1 MSFCTFSKES
11 NTSGKTI
18 IDNLFI
24 TNYLIDAPENA
35 VKVYLYGLYLCQNLN
50 AVDDVDSF
58 AVNLNLTTSEV
69 IDYFKFWDDFGILSI
84 VSTTPFAVK
93 YYPLN
98 ETGLKYRKFKP
109 EKYADFT
116 KAMQLVLSNRMIS
129 VSEFNEYFNL
139 LESTSIK
146 PEALIMIAK
155 YCVDVK
161 GDDIGVKYILAT
173 AKNFIADGIT
183 TPILVEKKLSDY
195 NATTKEIY
203 TLFNLMKIN
212 KKPEADEQNL
222 YKKWTVDYGYGLEI
236 LEFIIKNQK
245 VKNFKK
251 LDGIIEDLYSN
262 KHFSE
267 ESISYHLKHK
277 SELIDLTISIAKQ
290 LGERVE
296 IFEPYVNNYVAVWT
310 SKGYDADALNYIAN
324 RNFKKR
330 KRTFEEMNETINTLY
345 RLGLVTLTSITEY
358 ITQNAESEKF
368 ISLLLEKMGE
378 HRNPNEWDKENLSTW
393 RSWNFTNELILE
405 AGKRSAGKPNPI
417 AYINSILSNWKS
429 KNIYTLE
436 DVERESKEF
445 SSNYANNVANN
456 NKLTTEQLV
465 NKVNAK
471 YLEFKT
477 KEESRLSLLSE
488 KLSKFPEF
496 KTVENEIGK
505 TTFDLAKAE
514 YDGNLSLQLKL
525 KNDLEVLN
533 RKKSNIVDKIGIN
546 EENLKQRYVCK
557 ECQDTGYVNGV
568 RCSCFY
574 EYLEEFTAEN
584 LSKQ

>member
-11 NTSGKTI
+11 SNSGKTL

-24 TNYLIDAPENA
+24 TNYLLDAPENA

-50 AVDDVDSF
+50 AVDDVESF
-58 AVNLNLTTSEV
+58 AVNLNLSSEEV
-69 IDYFKFWDDFGILSI
+69 IDYFKFWDDFGIVSI
-84 VSTTPFAVK
+84 ISTNPFAVK

-98 ETGLKYRKFKP
+98 EMGLKYRKFKP

-116 KAMQLVLSNRMIS
+116 KAMQAVLSNRMIS

-139 LESTSIK
+139 LESTAIK

-155 YCVDVK
+155 YCVDIK

-183 TPILVEKKLSDY
+183 TPLLVEKKLSDY
-195 NATTKEIY
+195 NLTTKEIY
-203 TLFNLMKIN
+203 SLFNLMKIN
-212 KKPEADEQNL
+212 KKPEAEDQNL
-222 YKKWTVDYGYGLEI
+222 YKKWTVDYGYSLEI
-236 LEFIIKNQK
+236 LEFITKNQK

-251 LDGIIEDLYSN
+251 LDGIVEELYSN
-262 KHFSE
+262 KRFSE

-277 SELIDLTISIAKQ
+277 NELVEITISIAKQ
-290 LGERVE
+290 LGERID

-310 SKGYDADALNYIAN
+310 SKGYDADALNYVAN

-330 KRTFEEMNETINTLY
+330 KRTFEQMNETINSLY

-358 ITQNAESEKF
+358 ITKNSENEKF
-368 ISLLLEKMGE
+368 ISTLLTKMGE
-378 HRNPNEWDKENLSTW
+378 IRNPNEWDKENLATW
-393 RSWNFTNELILE
+393 RSWNFTNEMILE

-429 KNIYTLE
+429 KNIYTVE
-436 DVERESKEF
+436 DAERESQAY
-445 SSNYANNVANN
+445 SNSLKNNSNN
-456 NKLTTEQLV
+456 NTKLTTEQLV

-471 YLEFKT
+471 YLELKT
-477 KEESRLSLLSE
+477 QEEFRISKLNE
-488 KLSKFPEF
+488 KLAKAPEF
-496 KTVENEIGK
+496 KSVENEIGK
-505 TTFDLAKAE
+505 TKFNLAKAE
-514 YDGNLSLQLKL
+514 YDNNLALQLKL
-525 KNDLEVLN
+525 KTDLENLN
-533 RKKSNIVDKIGIN
+533 VKKSKILDSIGIN
-546 EENLKQRYVCK
+546 EENLKPKYVCK

-568 RCSCFY
+568 RCNCFY

-584 LSKQ
+584 LSK